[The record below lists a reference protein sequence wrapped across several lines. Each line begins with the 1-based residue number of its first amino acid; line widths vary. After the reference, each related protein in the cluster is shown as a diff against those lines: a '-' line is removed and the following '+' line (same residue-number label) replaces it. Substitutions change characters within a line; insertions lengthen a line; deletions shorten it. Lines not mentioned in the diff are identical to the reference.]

1 MKPSQSVIVA
11 VRGLDYHCRI
21 WGNPRAPIIVLLHG
35 FQDVSASWQF
45 TVDALQGDWYVVAP
59 DWRGYGLTHWS
70 GADTYWFPDY
80 LGDLDAL
87 LDEFSLEAPV
97 NLVGHSM
104 GGNVGGL
111 YAGVRPERV
120 RRFVNIEGFGIG
132 GRRQEP
138 APKRLARWLD
148 ELKDDSGQ
156 RAYDSFEEFAARMRA
171 ENPRLTEERA
181 RFLAEHWGREDEEQ
195 GVVRRA
201 DPAHKRSNP
210 TPTATDDLLACWR
223 EVTAPVL
230 WIEGVQSGLIAR
242 IARNPEEYEARKA
255 AIGDLAIERI
265 EGAGHNVHHDQP
277 EQLAAAIE
285 RFLTAS
291 ENA

>member
-1 MKPSQSVIVA
+1 MVVVP
-11 VRGLDYHCRI
+11 RI
-21 WGNPRAPIIVLLHG
+21 G
-35 FQDVSASWQF
+35 
-45 TVDALQGDWYVVAP
+45 T
-59 DWRGYGLTHWS
+59 
-70 GADTYWFPDY
+70 
-80 LGDLDAL
+80 
-87 LDEFSLEAPV
+87 
-97 NLVGHSM
+97 
-104 GGNVGGL
+104 
-111 YAGVRPERV
+111 
-120 RRFVNIEGFGIG
+120 
-132 GRRQEP
+132 
-138 APKRLARWLD
+138 
-148 ELKDDSGQ
+148 
-156 RAYDSFEEFAARMRA
+156 EFAGYRIEALIGRGGMSVVYRA

-230 WIEGVQSGLIAR
+230 WIEGAQSGLIAR

-285 RFLTAS
+285 RFLSAS

>member
-1 MKPSQSVIVA
+1 MKPSQSAIVKI
-11 VRGLDYHCRI
+11 RGLDYHCRI
-21 WGNPRAPIIVLLHG
+21 WGNPRAPIVVLLHG

-45 TVDALQGDWYVVAP
+45 TVDALQGDWFVVAP
-59 DWRGYGLTHWS
+59 DWRGYGLTQWS
-70 GADTYWFPDY
+70 GADSYWFPDY

-87 LDEFSLEAPV
+87 LDELSPDAPV

-138 APKRLARWLD
+138 APRRLARWLD
-148 ELKDDSGQ
+148 ELKDEAEQ
-156 RAYDSFEEFAARMRA
+156 RAYDSFDEFAARMRA

-181 RFLAEHWGREDEEQ
+181 RFLAEHWGREDEES
-195 GVVRRA
+195 GIVRRA

-210 TPTATDDLLACWR
+210 TPTGTDDLLACWR
-223 EVTAPVL
+223 ETTAPVL
-230 WIEGVQSGLIAR
+230 WIEGAQSGLIAR
-242 IARNPEEYEARKA
+242 IARSPEEYEARKA
-255 AIGDLAIERI
+255 AIQDLAIERI

-277 EQLAAAIE
+277 EELAAAIE
-285 RFLTAS
+285 RFLLA
-291 ENA
+291 